1 MTACLSML
9 KIQDKNRRLVPLS
22 LNRTQTKI
30 VNAAYQMK
38 EAGRPVR
45 ILELKGRQQGS
56 STGLGAYCFLRTL
69 CEANTNSLIITEEK
83 SGSARNIFSVYKR
96 FADNLPFEVARDFTR
111 EGTLMKFSDPLNSQI
126 RVEGEKK
133 ITSFTYNIVHCS
145 EAAFFSSLAGTLAM
159 LYQTVPDNQDTAI
172 FLETTAN
179 QHGDDFYQEWIRA
192 VEEKSDFM
200 ALFIPWFDHDE
211 YRTPFANEEEKE
223 EFGNQLSDNNE
234 GQYGDETLL
243 VGAYDLSLEA
253 LNSRRSAIRNR
264 CQGSL
269 NEFDRQYPSTWETA
283 FKTAAISIFD
293 MARIDNLKGT
303 SPRKPELGTLFDLH
317 GSIQFRP
324 QQNGIVTMTLPPEPD
339 YFSGYVVGADVAEGL
354 DTGDFSCAVVMKRLP
369 LEVVCVIKG
378 RDGRQVDI
386 DEFVDQIRMI
396 SKYYDDASILVES
409 NADGGSVNRL
419 LTERGCRNVLRE
431 KDVGLSG
438 SERLGW
444 RNTSTSRRM
453 GVALL
458 QTAFNSGELDVWNE
472 DILSEFSTFVTVN
485 GRPQAINK
493 RKRRVQ
499 GMSRTGFFDDGVFAC
514 IGAVL
519 AHEGLPAPRPN
530 RWHQRRKDVIEL
542 KRWRESRNKKTVWD
556 YV

>member
-1 MTACLSML
+1 
-9 KIQDKNRRLVPLS
+9 
-22 LNRTQTKI
+22 
-30 VNAAYQMK
+30 
-38 EAGRPVR
+38 
-45 ILELKGRQQGS
+45 
-56 STGLGAYCFLRTL
+56 
-69 CEANTNSLIITEEK
+69 
-83 SGSARNIFSVYKR
+83 
-96 FADNLPFEVARDFTR
+96 
-111 EGTLMKFSDPLNSQI
+111 
-126 RVEGEKK
+126 
-133 ITSFTYNIVHCS
+133 
-145 EAAFFSSLAGTLAM
+145 
-159 LYQTVPDNQDTAI
+159 
-172 FLETTAN
+172 
-179 QHGDDFYQEWIRA
+179 
-192 VEEKSDFM
+192 
-200 ALFIPWFDHDE
+200 
-211 YRTPFANEEEKE
+211 
-223 EFGNQLSDNNE
+223 
-234 GQYGDETLL
+234 
-243 VGAYDLSLEA
+243 
-253 LNSRRSAIRNR
+253 
-264 CQGSL
+264 
-269 NEFDRQYPSTWETA
+269 
-283 FKTAAISIFD
+283 
-293 MARIDNLKGT
+293 
-303 SPRKPELGTLFDLH
+303 
-317 GSIQFRP
+317 
-324 QQNGIVTMTLPPEPD
+324 
-339 YFSGYVVGADVAEGL
+339 
-354 DTGDFSCAVVMKRLP
+354 
-369 LEVVCVIKG
+369 
-378 RDGRQVDI
+378 
-386 DEFVDQIRMI
+386 MI